1 MLGVFHSVS
10 SDFGY
15 LDIIWRIW
23 IVFKKWKWILSS
35 DSVFLWWQELLFHF
49 DNFFFNL
56 EELVYNS
63 FHYWLF
69 FFQIDFSSKN
79 YLAPLTTVGNLP
91 FRRICKTYGADITCS
106 EMAMSMNLLQGQA
119 SEWALLKRHESED
132 LFGVQVSKLPVTVPI
147 D

>member
-1 MLGVFHSVS
+1 MLS
-10 SDFGY
+10 
-15 LDIIWRIW
+15 RIW
-23 IVFKKWKWILSS
+23 IVIKKWIWILSS
-35 DSVFLWWQELLFHF
+35 DSVFMWRQKLLFHF
-49 DNFFFNL
+49 VKNL
-56 EELVYNS
+56 SIWTNYYIIVSILVI
-63 FHYWLF
+63 

-132 LFGVQVSKLPVTVPI
+132 LFGVQVSKLPVPTGI
-147 D
+147 DNIC

>member
-1 MLGVFHSVS
+1 MLS
-10 SDFGY
+10 
-15 LDIIWRIW
+15 RIW
-23 IVFKKWKWILSS
+23 IVIKKWIWILSS
-35 DSVFLWWQELLFHF
+35 DSVFMWRQKLLFHF
-49 DNFFFNL
+49 VKNL
-56 EELVYNS
+56 SIWTNYYIIVSIFGY
-63 FHYWLF
+63 F

-132 LFGVQVSKLPVTVPI
+132 LFGVQVIKLPVTVPI

>member
-1 MLGVFHSVS
+1 M
-10 SDFGY
+10 
-15 LDIIWRIW
+15 WQQ
-23 IVFKKWKWILSS
+23 KLS
-35 DSVFLWWQELLFHF
+35 FHF
-49 DNFFFNL
+49 VKSLSIWTNYYIIVSIFGF
-56 EELVYNS
+56 
-63 FHYWLF
+63 F

-91 FRRICKTYGADITCS
+91 YRRICKTYGADITCS

-132 LFGVQVSKLPVTVPI
+132 LFGVQVIKLPVTVPI